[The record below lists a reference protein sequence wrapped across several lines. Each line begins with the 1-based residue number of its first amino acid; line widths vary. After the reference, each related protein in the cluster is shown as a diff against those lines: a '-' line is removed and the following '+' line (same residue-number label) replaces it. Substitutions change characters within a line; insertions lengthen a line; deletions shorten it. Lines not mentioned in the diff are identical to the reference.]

1 VLCST
6 IALALQSSSR
16 LFVRKKKLKAKR
28 QHGAVESHR
37 VRNLVRIETM
47 MRATGPAGTCGSTW
61 RLRPGAASL
70 VAHVLLNSFA
80 SPLLQL
86 AKVRPW
92 SAMDGTVVA
101 SMHACQYLRID
112 CSPCVCV
119 LIVCCH
125 CDSAQRTR
133 WSTHCHSVTSPHRPR
148 SISHWSHELVL
159 HSHTPKR
166 TGSECTFQHH
176 IPFQSH

>member
-1 VLCST
+1 MLCST

-16 LFVRKKKLKAKR
+16 LFERKKKLKAKR

-37 VRNLVRIETM
+37 VRNFVRNLVRIETM

-92 SAMDGTVVA
+92 SAMDGTVIA

-112 CSPCVCV
+112 CSPCMCCLCV
-119 LIVCCH
+119 VTVVTRH
-125 CDSAQRTR
+125 NAPAGVRT
-133 WSTHCHSVTSPHRPR
+133 VTA
-148 SISHWSHELVL
+148 
-159 HSHTPKR
+159 
-166 TGSECTFQHH
+166 
-176 IPFQSH
+176 